1 MPNCLYLDNAR
12 LGLMS
17 PSAQRMEHAFVRLAS
32 EGSLTLYF
40 REWLDGGARAM
51 PDYLQRRFS
60 GLSAWQGIKGLKR
73 DLKRVAGAE
82 SDSHVLVAS
91 RSAQLM
97 KLAARLLFER
107 CRNVLTTDLSWPTY
121 HRILETEARR
131 AGRRVTRVALR
142 RLLLGRRIDCDT
154 TTHVLNVAFA
164 RHECDGLFLPAV
176 DNLGVRL
183 PIRQIVAAVGR
194 RHEIRFTVV
203 DGAQALGHIPL
214 QLADNTCDM
223 FLAGVHKW
231 LCAYHPMGIAYY
243 GNARSA
249 TRIGVSLRH
258 HLGNGHIDDPLLR
271 LTEQLESGQTT
282 GYGETVGLLPL
293 ATAQGA
299 LCDALK
305 KDNRPGATIDVR
317 LANADRL
324 ASLARKFGWRA
335 VRPADTMRTGICLLR
350 SPGGRSTRITPETM
364 HARFRKAGVAV
375 TTYPGGLVRF
385 SMPPTAWTGSETGHL
400 SHALAHYSLVK
411 ARVASVATP

>member
-1 MPNCLYLDNAR
+1 
-12 LGLMS
+12 MS

-40 REWLDGGARAM
+40 REWLDGGVKAM

-131 AGRRVTRVALR
+131 TGRRVTRVALR

-231 LCAYHPMGIAYY
+231 LRAYHPMGIAYY
-243 GNARSA
+243 GHPRSA
-249 TRIGVSLRH
+249 SRIGVSLEHYLADRC
-258 HLGNGHIDDPLLR
+258 IDDPLLQ
-271 LTEQLESGQTT
+271 LTEQLEHYQTT

-299 LCDALK
+299 IRDALER
-305 KDNRPGATIDVR
+305 DNRPGSTIQAR

-324 ASLARKFGWRA
+324 AYLACESGWKS
-335 VRPADTMRTGICLLR
+335 VRPAMTMRTGICLLR
-350 SPGGRSTRITPETM
+350 ASGGKSTRVTPETM
-364 HARFRKAGVAV
+364 HARFRNAGVAV
-375 TTYPGGLVRF
+375 TTYPRGLVRF
-385 SMPPTAWTGSETGHL
+385 SMRPRAWTESESARL
-400 SHALAHYSLVK
+400 SRAFARYSRET
-411 ARVASVATP
+411 ASATNVAAP